1 MSALENYFTYLQG
14 SAAQPPATVQAAYPA
29 TVAAPLQEIPQQAH
43 PMGDRSNINATAAP
57 PAPTNAP
64 TADPILAAMA
74 ECPVLK
80 QMADDHHTTQEIL
93 QVVQNSLNF
102 ILAGNKITYV
112 PADEIQAAISEMA
125 KHAEQFRNER
135 KLNPSVPIAR
145 LRTQIGPGSQF
156 AHRYHRHFEQHHPDH
171 PATHE
176 PHADGKPKPH
186 IFGHDAQHLG
196 LLNHEHEHH
205 YGAPPEYIT

>member
-156 AHRYHRHFEQHHPDH
+156 AHRYR
-171 PATHE
+171 A
-176 PHADGKPKPH
+176 GS
-186 IFGHDAQHLG
+186 
-196 LLNHEHEHH
+196 
-205 YGAPPEYIT
+205 